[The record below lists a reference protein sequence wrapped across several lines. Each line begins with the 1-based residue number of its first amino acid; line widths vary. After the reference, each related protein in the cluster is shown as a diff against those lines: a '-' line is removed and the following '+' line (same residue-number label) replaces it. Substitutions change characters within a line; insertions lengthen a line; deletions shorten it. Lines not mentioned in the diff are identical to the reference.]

1 MMEFKRFKGKIESLI
16 KSPKFAYFY
25 GYFVADGSFYEDSS
39 GTRFE
44 FSDGTSV
51 EEELKY
57 SSEFLTN
64 IKKMVEGFLNKTLPN
79 LRRKGNRFVLSF
91 RSKDLDFIFRKC
103 FNLKPGIKSFSVNL
117 PAFYTRNSVEKY
129 FWLGVMD
136 GDGMVARKNRKIS
149 LEIGSLDL
157 YTSFKDFLNREK
169 IIFRD
174 KRRLVGKNKFFGVD
188 IKTTFFKDYCSKL
201 GFLHPRKRLWLLKHL
216 KKIDFYRTNLVDI
229 QNFTL
234 KKNIINYAKIFDSD
248 RIMIVNGK
256 NLLIDYGF
264 KHRGR
269 KNRRFTEIL
278 EKFDANNFPKID
290 LFEKLSKYRW
300 KMSKGSTNSVRM
312 PLYFNKCILDVA
324 NFIRIQEGSVRIPR
338 NYIKSFN
345 INPQVIIKKIEKVFD
360 IKPKYTS
367 KKEPI
372 FCSGVL
378 KVFFSKIINKS
389 EEKQVLL
396 PKWHTNLN

>member
-216 KKIDFYRTNLVDI
+216 SQGRT
-229 QNFTL
+229 
-234 KKNIINYAKIFDSD
+234 
-248 RIMIVNGK
+248 
-256 NLLIDYGF
+256 LICL
-264 KHRGR
+264 RS
-269 KNRRFTEIL
+269 L
-278 EKFDANNFPKID
+278 AN
-290 LFEKLSKYRW
+290 
-300 KMSKGSTNSVRM
+300 
-312 PLYFNKCILDVA
+312 
-324 NFIRIQEGSVRIPR
+324 
-338 NYIKSFN
+338 
-345 INPQVIIKKIEKVFD
+345 
-360 IKPKYTS
+360 
-367 KKEPI
+367 
-372 FCSGVL
+372 
-378 KVFFSKIINKS
+378 
-389 EEKQVLL
+389 
-396 PKWHTNLN
+396 